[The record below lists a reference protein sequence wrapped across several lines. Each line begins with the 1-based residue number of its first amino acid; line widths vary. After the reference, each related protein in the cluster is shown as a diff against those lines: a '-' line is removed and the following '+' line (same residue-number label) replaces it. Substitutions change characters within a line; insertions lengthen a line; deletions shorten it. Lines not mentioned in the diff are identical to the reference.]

1 MLGLLHAYTHR
12 VAIGTSCR
20 LRFSDEP
27 TTRGPLPI
35 RKTRAWKRRGRK
47 LRVQEPPPAGVH
59 QRDRGVRAACRRR
72 VRAAAQIGGAGRGG
86 VHTWNISPVFGTLDR
101 SKRSCWLNFF
111 ASCEPRVASRAHSV
125 CGLCA
130 G

>member
-35 RKTRAWKRRGRK
+35 RKTRAHGNDVGASCVYRSRPPRVCTSATAGCEQRAEGECARLHRLGGRARRGAH
-47 LRVQEPPPAGVH
+47 LEHSSRV
-59 QRDRGVRAACRRR
+59 
-72 VRAAAQIGGAGRGG
+72 
-86 VHTWNISPVFGTLDR
+86 S
-101 SKRSCWLNFF
+101 
-111 ASCEPRVASRAHSV
+111 
-125 CGLCA
+125 
-130 G
+130 

>member
-47 LRVQEPPPAGVH
+47 LRVQEPPPEGMH
-59 QRDRGVRAACRRR
+59 QRDRGVRAACRGR
-72 VRAAAQIGGAGRGG
+72 VRAAAQIGGQGAAGCTRGTFLPCSEHWTG
-86 VHTWNISPVFGTLDR
+86 R
-101 SKRSCWLNFF
+101 SE
-111 ASCEPRVASRAHSV
+111 A
-125 CGLCA
+125 A